1 MQSFATVGNSVT
13 ARAFQGGGMRAAR
26 RVADR
31 LLVFGVIASTT
42 LAAST
47 WLARE
52 HLPRLFTSD
61 VACHLACQPAF
72 LPVCLMVRT
81 PLAHDSLPSSGA
93 RSDACTLSGGAG
105 SHDGSHDTP
114 ITFLAIRPLQ
124 LDIHAS
130 GPFSRTYALMH
141 MNADLS
147 PPIGNDTG
155 VYAQISLTWF
165 KVPEGAL
172 LGVGDGRYLAM
183 CYVPAAAVTMLQ
195 LLHTHVRGLG
205 LRGVWFA
212 LAL

>member
-93 RSDACTLSGGAG
+93 RSDASTLSGG
-105 SHDGSHDTP
+105 DGKVTTEVTTH
-114 ITFLAIRPLQ
+114 
-124 LDIHAS
+124 
-130 GPFSRTYALMH
+130 
-141 MNADLS
+141 LS
-147 PPIGNDTG
+147 PSSQFDHCNST
-155 VYAQISLTWF
+155 S
-165 KVPEGAL
+165 
-172 LGVGDGRYLAM
+172 
-183 CYVPAAAVTMLQ
+183 MLRVRFQ
-195 LLHTHVRGLG
+195 GHTLSCT
-205 LRGVWFA
+205 
-212 LAL
+212 